1 MSFDPIN
8 NPIDYIL
15 LSNRR
20 SPGLAVVRGASS
32 PRFWD
37 KRRGFALSGAR
48 VFFRGVDLAEFFVT
62 LRLLSEEDF
71 EAWHAWRDLLKRP
84 EPGVRQTA
92 LDIWHPI
99 LEDLEIVSAVVLDFT
114 QPTQVADGEWNLDI
128 KFMEYRRP
136 VRINSEAE
144 FSEEAPVPQTEGE
157 RQIAS
162 AQEEGDRLRAQL
174 DAAGG

>member
-8 NPIDYIL
+8 SPIDHIL
-15 LSNRR
+15 LANRK
-20 SPGLAVVRGASS
+20 SPGIAVVRGASS

-48 VFFRGVDLAEFFVT
+48 IFFRGNDLSEFFVT
-62 LRLLSEEDF
+62 LRLLNEKHFDD
-71 EAWHAWRDLLKRP
+71 WHEWRDLLKRP

-99 LEDLEIVSAVVLDFT
+99 LEDMEIISAVVLDWN
-114 QPTQVADGEWNLDI
+114 QPTQIADGEWTVDV

-144 FSEEAPVPQTEGE
+144 FSEEAPIPQTEGE
-157 RQIAS
+157 RAIRS
-162 AQEEGDRLRAQL
+162 AEDEGDRLRAQIES
-174 DAAGG
+174 AGG